1 MIAVSSSL
9 PGMTLVMLHLEFG
22 PRLIEFAPIV
32 IGVSLLLSA
41 ETQVPW
47 NFAGTVSAACVCPS
61 RASVKAVVVNRLF
74 FFSRHGLMHRSKQ
87 FFNHIIGT
95 GNQRHRHIET
105 EDLRVSSALRTDGNA
120 RSANPNRA
128 LRRQM

>member
-1 MIAVSSSL
+1 MVCKSISCPFTLVSFNTISTGRIAGVSGHFQVIIIAVSSSL

-47 NFAGTVSAACVCPS
+47 NFAGTVSAACACPS
-61 RASVKAVVVNRLF
+61 RASVKAVVVTRCSFL
-74 FFSRHGLMHRSKQ
+74 SRHYS
-87 FFNHIIGT
+87 T
-95 GNQRHRHIET
+95 
-105 EDLRVSSALRTDGNA
+105 
-120 RSANPNRA
+120 
-128 LRRQM
+128 